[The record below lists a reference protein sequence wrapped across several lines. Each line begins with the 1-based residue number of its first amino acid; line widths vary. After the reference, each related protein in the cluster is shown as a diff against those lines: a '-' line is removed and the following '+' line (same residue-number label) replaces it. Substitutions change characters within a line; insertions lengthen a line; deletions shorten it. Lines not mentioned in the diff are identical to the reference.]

1 VASGGGGPGVADFQ
15 PGGPRLDPGARSS
28 KILGPM
34 RAEGAR
40 GVAVATISTVV
51 VIGIV
56 VFVALHSSHWLEFK
70 QAFFNAKVLGDSF
83 PDILRAFRKNIEYF
97 LILEPIILAF
107 ALLLAVMRSL
117 PGPVFFPLRLMATIY
132 VDVFRGIP
140 TILVIYLFGFGIP
153 ALQIPGL
160 PVSAVPWGLLGL
172 ALSYSAYVAEVYR
185 AGIESVHTSQVAAAR
200 SLGLSRWQTLRF
212 VVVPQA
218 VRRVI
223 PPLLNDFIAL
233 QKDTA
238 LISVVAGTVPEAFLE
253 SQIYQ
258 SATFNFTPVLGAAIC
273 FLVITLPM
281 TRFTDWLVGRQRTRR
296 QAGAAL

>member
-1 VASGGGGPGVADFQ
+1 VTGGGGGPGVADFQ
-15 PGGPRLDPGARSS
+15 PGDPRLDDGDRAS

-40 GVAVATISTVV
+40 GVTIAVISTVV
-51 VIGIV
+51 VIGAV
-56 VFVALHSSHWLEFK
+56 VYLVLHSSHWPEFK
-70 QAFFNAKVLGDSF
+70 EAFFNREVLRESM
-83 PDILRAFRKNIEYF
+83 PDIVRAFVRNIKYF
-97 LILEPIILAF
+97 LIAEPLILAF

-117 PGPVFFPLRLMATIY
+117 PGPVFFPIRALATVY

-153 ALQIPGL
+153 ALQIPGV
-160 PVSAVPWGLLGL
+160 PSSAAFWGVFGL
-172 ALSYSAYVAEVYR
+172 VLSYSAYVAEVYR
-185 AGIESVHTSQVAAAR
+185 AGIESVHPSQTAAAR
-200 SLGLSRWQTLRF
+200 SLGLTRVQTLRF
-212 VVVPQA
+212 VIVPQA

-238 LISVVAGTVPEAFLE
+238 LIAVVAGTVPEAFLE
-253 SQIYQ
+253 GQIWQ
-258 SATFNFTPVLGAAIC
+258 NATFNFTPIVGVAIC
-273 FLVITLPM
+273 FLVITLPL
-281 TRFTDWLVGRQRTRR
+281 TRFTDWLVARQRARR

>member
-1 VASGGGGPGVADFQ
+1 VVSGGGGPGVADFQ
-15 PGGPRLDPGARSS
+15 PGDPRLDPGDGSS

-40 GVAVATISTVV
+40 GVLVAVVSTFV
-51 VIGIV
+51 VIGAIV
-56 VFVALHSSHWLEFK
+56 FGVLHSPHWLEFK
-70 QAFFNAKVLGDSF
+70 QAFFNSKVLGDSF
-83 PDILRAFRKNIEYF
+83 PDVLRAFRRNIAYF
-97 LILEPIILAF
+97 LICEPIILAL

-117 PGPVFFPLRLMATIY
+117 PGPVFFPIRAIATVY

-160 PVSAVPWGLLGL
+160 PSSAVPWALLGL
-172 ALSYSAYVAEVYR
+172 VLSYSAYVAEIYR
-185 AGIESVHTSQVAAAR
+185 AGIESVHTSQTAAAR
-200 SLGLSRWQTLRF
+200 SLGLSRWQTLRS

-238 LISVVAGTVPEAFLE
+238 LVGIVAGQFPEAFLE

-273 FLVITLPM
+273 FLAITLPM
-281 TRFTDWLVGRQRTRR
+281 TRFTDWLVGRQRKRR

>member
-1 VASGGGGPGVADFQ
+1 MSSGGPGVADFQ
-15 PGGPRLDPGARSS
+15 PGDPRLEDGNRASRVLRS
-28 KILGPM
+28 L
-34 RAEGAR
+34 RAEGSR
-40 GVAVATISTVV
+40 GVLVAVLSTFV
-51 VIGIV
+51 VIGAIV
-56 VFVALHSSHWLEFK
+56 FGVLHSSHWLEFK

-83 PDILRAFRKNIEYF
+83 PDVLRAFRRNIAYF
-97 LILEPIILAF
+97 LIGEPIILAL

-117 PGPVFFPLRLMATIY
+117 PGPVFFPIRAIATIY
-132 VDVFRGIP
+132 VDMFRGIP

-160 PVSAVPWGLLGL
+160 PNSAVPWALLGL
-172 ALSYSAYVAEVYR
+172 ILSYSAYVAEIYR
-185 AGIESVHTSQVAAAR
+185 AGIESVHPSQTAAAR
-200 SLGLSRWQTLRF
+200 SLGLSRWQTLRS

-238 LISVVAGTVPEAFLE
+238 LISIVAGQFPEAFLE

-258 SATFNFTPVLGAAIC
+258 AATFNFTPVLGAAIC
-273 FLVITLPM
+273 FLAITLPM
-281 TRFTDWLVGRQRTRR
+281 TRFTDWVVGRQRKKR

>member
-1 VASGGGGPGVADFQ
+1 
-15 PGGPRLDPGARSS
+15 
-28 KILGPM
+28 
-34 RAEGAR
+34 
-40 GVAVATISTVV
+40 
-51 VIGIV
+51 
-56 VFVALHSSHWLEFK
+56 
-70 QAFFNAKVLGDSF
+70 
-83 PDILRAFRKNIEYF
+83 
-97 LILEPIILAF
+97 
-107 ALLLAVMRSL
+107 
-117 PGPVFFPLRLMATIY
+117 
-132 VDVFRGIP
+132 
-140 TILVIYLFGFGIP
+140 
-153 ALQIPGL
+153 
-160 PVSAVPWGLLGL
+160 
-172 ALSYSAYVAEVYR
+172 
-185 AGIESVHTSQVAAAR
+185 
-200 SLGLSRWQTLRF
+200 
-212 VVVPQA
+212 VPQA